1 MILELYQG
9 GKDRAYTSCN
19 INTRDSSQVGIVK
32 DLKCESRLML
42 FVIFL
47 VLWTVIHEIV
57 AENENAYASLNG

>member
-9 GKDRAYTSCN
+9 GKGRAYVGCD

-42 FVIFL
+42 FVISF
-47 VLWTVIHEIV
+47 LWTVIREIV
-57 AENENAYASLNG
+57 AENETAYVSVIG